1 MDLPPLPADRQ
12 YELELQLQQLL
23 SDHFWGPKPRQP
35 QRQWPTLYID
45 TGFREDPERYF
56 VDKTVS
62 FTRDWFARLAIAYL
76 GYWYEVRKS
85 DSDWLPADWLPA
97 VKAKAIDTARTVVWS
112 DGDDRFDRVCLREV
126 TAALEVSS
134 NWFLVHSRY
143 LEEQRLY
150 AAKRRQRLAEER
162 MAKPKPVPVEIK
174 AIAAMAGIS
183 VKPLRIPA
191 VAPSAET
198 PLSDRKR
205 KRSKPPA
212 RGMPPPALR
221 PGHAVEIQQY
231 KAKKGFTT
239 DAQAARALGVSE
251 DVLKSIKSRRGRLR
265 CSQETEKAVLNK
277 IAKFLKTP

>member
-76 GYWYEVRKS
+76 SYWYEVRKS

-126 TAALEVSS
+126 AAALEVSS

-150 AAKRRQRLAEER
+150 AAKRRQRLAKER

-205 KRSKPPA
+205 KRSRPAVPGASKPVW
-212 RGMPPPALR
+212 RQG
-221 PGHAVEIQQY
+221 Y
-231 KAKKGFTT
+231 KKEVDQWMEKKGLGKLSE
-239 DAQAARALGVSE
+239 AADRLGISLST
-251 DVLKSIKSRRGRLR
+251 LKSIRSNKGRMR
-265 CSQETEKAVLNK
+265 YGKETLEAVLKK
-277 IAKFLKTP
+277 IGVLNP